1 MNFVEKTSTYKEL
14 KQDFDLQC
22 LENNRKQERILE
34 LNRKVRELEAQIEE
48 LNKKIEI
55 LEEVKQCKKR
65 HKVT

>member
-22 LENNRKQERILE
+22 LENNRKQERIIE
-34 LNRKVRELEAQIEE
+34 LNRKVRELEAQIKE